1 MSRRSVPGVIHLAMW
16 AAGGIVLGGLV
27 LLALGMLVFGPA
39 AQNDERDH
47 RPPSIG
53 TRPSRAIS
61 AVTGWRLRG
70 VMHSTIRLGG
80 RSNQQDVTGQHDP
93 LQ

>member
-39 AQNDERDH
+39 AQNNERDH
-47 RPPSIG
+47 RAPSIG
-53 TRPSRAIS
+53 TRP
-61 AVTGWRLRG
+61 
-70 VMHSTIRLGG
+70 
-80 RSNQQDVTGQHDP
+80 
-93 LQ
+93 

>member
-39 AQNDERDH
+39 ARNDERDH

-53 TRPSRAIS
+53 TRP
-61 AVTGWRLRG
+61 
-70 VMHSTIRLGG
+70 
-80 RSNQQDVTGQHDP
+80 
-93 LQ
+93 